1 MNKVLFIGRIT
12 KDIELKQIKENGK
25 FVTNFTL
32 AVDRPFLNEKG
43 EKGTDFIPV
52 VAWEK
57 NAEKLSKYTRKGSMV
72 SVIGRLQ
79 MISYE
84 GKDGVKRYLSQ
95 VVAQEIQFL
104 NWKKDR
110 EEAI

>member
-1 MNKVLFIGRIT
+1 MNKVLFIGRLT
-12 KDIELKQIKENGK
+12 KDIELKHIKENDK
-25 FVTNFTL
+25 NVTNFTL

-43 EKGTDFIPV
+43 ERVTDFIPV
-52 VAWEK
+52 VAWER
-57 NAEKLSKYTRKGSMV
+57 NAEKLAKHTKKGNLI

-84 GKDGVKRYLSQ
+84 GKDGVKRYISQ

-104 NWKKDR
+104 EWNKTK
-110 EEAI
+110 ETAI